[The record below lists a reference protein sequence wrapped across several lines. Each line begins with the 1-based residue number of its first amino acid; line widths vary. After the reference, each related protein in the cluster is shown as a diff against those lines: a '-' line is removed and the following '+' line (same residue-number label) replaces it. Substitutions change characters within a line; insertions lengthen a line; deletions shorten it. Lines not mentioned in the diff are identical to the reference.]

1 MTENPTQYTQLANGG
16 ACAQL
21 LAKRSLNEV

>member
-16 ACAQL
+16 ARAQFP
-21 LAKRSLNEV
+21 AKRSLNEV